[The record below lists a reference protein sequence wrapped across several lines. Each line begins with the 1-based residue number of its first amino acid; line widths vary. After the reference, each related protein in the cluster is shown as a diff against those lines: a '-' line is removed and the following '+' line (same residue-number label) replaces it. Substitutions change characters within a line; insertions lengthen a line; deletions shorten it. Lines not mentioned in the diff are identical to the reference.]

1 MSLIKKLFVSL
12 TIGLSVFAF
21 NAMGDS
27 ASPKTV
33 TIGIVAPVQIPA
45 IDQII
50 AGFEGELNHLYNSKN
65 TRVVYVVQNAQGD
78 MNIMRSIFLQFKNQK
93 VDIVVPIGTSA
104 NQMALSIIKDQP
116 IVTLAAQFTE
126 ADRAK
131 SPKKNVTNISD
142 EVAVSKQLAFI
153 HQAMPN
159 LKQLTLIYSP
169 DDRIYAQ
176 VQQAQAAAKQYGIT
190 IQKLQIQQLSDLYTM
205 SKRIDTNSQ
214 AIFIL
219 KDEMVVS
226 GVPTLVKAAESRHI
240 PLIASDDGS
249 VSSGAA
255 FAVGV
260 SERQIGSDG
269 ASLAL
274 QVLNGTPARN
284 VPIKMMTNYN
294 VFINTK
300 AAAAQNV
307 NLNGVTSAASVFNYL
322 VIYPNAV

>member
-1 MSLIKKLFVSL
+1 MNLVRKLVIGL
-12 TIGLSVFAF
+12 TMGLSVLAF
-21 NAMGDS
+21 NVMADK
-27 ASPKTV
+27 APQKTV

-45 IDQII
+45 MDQII
-50 AGFEGELNHLYNSKN
+50 AGFEGELNHLYDNN
-65 TRVVYVVQNAQGD
+65 NVRVVYVVQNAQGD

-93 VDIVVPIGTSA
+93 VDMVVPIGTSA

-116 IVTLAAQFTE
+116 IVTLAAAFTE

-131 SPKKNVTNISD
+131 SPNKNVTSISD
-142 EVAVSKQLAFI
+142 EVAVSKQFAFI

-159 LKQLTLIYSP
+159 LKYLTLVYSP

-176 VQQAQAAAKQYGIT
+176 VQQASADAKKYGIT
-190 IQKLQIQQLSDLYTM
+190 IQKLQIQQLSDLYTV
-205 SKRIDTNSQ
+205 SKRINTNSQ

-226 GVPTLVKAAESRHI
+226 GVPTLVKVAQARNI

-274 QVLNGTPARN
+274 QVLNGTPAIN
-284 VPIKMMTNYN
+284 VPIKIMTDYN

-300 AAAAQNV
+300 AAETQNV
-307 NLNGVTSAASVFNYL
+307 DLGRVTSASNAFSYP
-322 VIYPNAV
+322 VIYLNAV